1 MQARTII
8 LDELPESVH
17 SSSPSLTMTTV
28 TITLENELEQSLKEL
43 AAESGMTPD
52 EAVRDALK

>member
-1 MQARTII
+1 
-8 LDELPESVH
+8 
-17 SSSPSLTMTTV
+17 MTTV